1 MNYDFEVAA
10 RARATLSQLDSAI
23 SPVSISA
30 TKFSA
35 GQNYQRKVFKCHT
48 HTQYIYLCVCVRVHR
63 ISFMTHPPPWSRCRV
78 TGGRQQEF
86 TMTPVSWLH
95 NLLHLHMAAFVP
107 QSAWESTPS
116 RGLSDHSESPLLSP
130 SPSPP
135 PLLLLLHPRLQQ
147 VHLNIQF
154 QLAIPV
160 PDFSFPSLSSLLLLL
175 LYYFFVFF

>member
-10 RARATLSQLDSAI
+10 RARPTLSQLDSAI
-23 SPVSISA
+23 FPVSISA

-48 HTQYIYLCVCVRVHR
+48 HTTYLPVCVCVRVHR

-116 RGLSDHSESPLLSP
+116 RGYLTTLS
-130 SPSPP
+130 
-135 PLLLLLHPRLQQ
+135 RRCYR
-147 VHLNIQF
+147 
-154 QLAIPV
+154 
-160 PDFSFPSLSSLLLLL
+160 LLLLL
-175 LYYFFVFF
+175 LPSYSSSNHDCSKCI

>member
-1 MNYDFEVAA
+1 MISRSQPGPGQLFPSS
-10 RARATLSQLDSAI
+10 TLPFLLSLYPQLNLAQAKTI
-23 SPVSISA
+23 KG
-30 TKFSA
+30 KFSNVA
-35 GQNYQRKVFKCHT
+35 HI
-48 HTQYIYLCVCVRVHR
+48 QYIYLCVCVRVHR

-95 NLLHLHMAAFVP
+95 NLLHLHMAEFVP

-116 RGLSDHSESPLLSP
+116 RGYLTTLSRRCYRLLP
-130 SPSPP
+130 
-135 PLLLLLHPRLQQ
+135 LLLHPRLQQ

-160 PDFSFPSLSSLLLLL
+160 PDFSFSSLLVLLF
-175 LYYFFVFF
+175 YFFSCVFFLFF